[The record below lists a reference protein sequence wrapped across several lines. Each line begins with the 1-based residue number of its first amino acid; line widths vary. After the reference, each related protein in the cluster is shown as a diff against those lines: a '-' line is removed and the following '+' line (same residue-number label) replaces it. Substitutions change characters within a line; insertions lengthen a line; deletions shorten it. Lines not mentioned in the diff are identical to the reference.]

1 MTPRAALILLSLV
14 CPVLLFLLVAPG
26 TMAVWLI
33 APLVCGLPVLL
44 IVVGSGRRPPSA
56 IGLAALWMILTV
68 SWLGLLWMSEEADL
82 TQASVAEASL
92 VLGLMLVG
100 LGLLPLTLVGWL
112 FARWFAAEQV
122 EPIESHTTREGRGS

>member
-14 CPVLLFLLVAPG
+14 CPFLLFLLVAPG

-56 IGLAALWMILTV
+56 VGLAALWMVLTV

-92 VLGLMLVG
+92 VLGLMLFG
-100 LGLLPLTLVGWL
+100 LGLIPLTLVGWL
-112 FARWFAAEQV
+112 FVRWFATEQV
-122 EPIESHTTREGRGS
+122 EPNELQPTREGRAP